1 MFWCE
6 GTIQAMETTIK
17 CCICALIVDLYL
29 AYNDRVVDI
38 GERLEKDVAGRCCIR
53 KELETK
59 QLGRLTGF
67 LAVEL
72 LLATSVIAF
81 RAIFGDGL
89 HWAGDTIFLLGH
101 WGSNIILRR
110 LISAVICNVYKVQM
124 SGRLSSTPLRRLEA
138 DFVCYQL
145 ADFYLVQNED
155 QCSFWL
161 LLAEQSAFFVECLLG
176 PACCRRF
183 TEVTH
188 LVCVNVCLRYVFL
201 HFEECIGL
209 QK

>member
-1 MFWCE
+1 MV
-6 GTIQAMETTIK
+6 QP
-17 CCICALIVDLYL
+17 
-29 AYNDRVVDI
+29 
-38 GERLEKDVAGRCCIR
+38 IR
-53 KELETK
+53 FSQQLNKE
-59 QLGRLTGF
+59 
-67 LAVEL
+67 
-72 LLATSVIAF
+72 
-81 RAIFGDGL
+81 IFGIL
-89 HWAGDTIFLLGH
+89 TIVMQVT
-101 WGSNIILRR
+101 SDN
-110 LISAVICNVYKVQM
+110 SEEPVEENVYEFVPLPGYSSRTPKSLCPMINLAQVSHLM
-124 SGRLSSTPLRRLEA
+124 PTVFELSRFSSLFHCVISFFRRRLEA